1 MLKLDTR
8 TKKPK
13 IYNIAALSVVTAAIM
28 GFFMYS
34 SFDQNGVIAGAVFA
48 MYLMAVIVML
58 VDAFFKQIQYNLYSY
73 NTIYYMG
80 FALFV
85 LVLLIFHVYGA
96 LSTIQEFGYYSAE
109 HVLHMMDGSA
119 KMYMLMTFPF
129 ILVFSIALFVSN
141 IYLIRYEGK
150 RFVNLLGMILAVL
163 LVAGE
168 VILYRLDYFVTG
180 SEFEVMMHDLFTE
193 VYASVYLYIEC
204 MIIGVIIAGMI
215 AAKYVPEPDK
225 DFLIILGCGLN
236 KNGKPTPLLQGRI
249 DRALEF
255 DQYQR
260 KTTGKQ
266 LTFITSGGQGPDEI
280 VSESSAMKQ
289 YLMEHGIP
297 ESRIIEED
305 RSVNTHQNM
314 LFSKEKIMAVNP
326 EGKIAFATTNYHV
339 FRSGLHARRV
349 KMKALGMGA
358 ETKWYFWPNAA
369 VREFV
374 GLLTE
379 HRGKQILILLGMIIV
394 YAGLTVMKYRWGG

>member
-58 VDAFFKQIQYNLYSY
+58 ADAFFKQIQYNLYSY

-180 SEFEVMMHDLFTE
+180 SEFEVMMHDLFTG

-349 KMKALGMGA
+349 KMKALGMGSP
-358 ETKWYFWPNAA
+358 TKWYFWPNAA

-379 HRGKQILILLGMIIV
+379 HRGKQIMILLGMIIV
-394 YAGLTVMKYRWGG
+394 YAGLTIMKYRWGG

>member
-58 VDAFFKQIQYNLYSY
+58 ADAFFKQIQYNLYSY

-180 SEFEVMMHDLFTE
+180 SEFEVMMHDLFTG

-349 KMKALGMGA
+349 KMKALGLGSP
-358 ETKWYFWPNAA
+358 TKWYFWPNAA

-394 YAGLTVMKYRWGG
+394 YAGLTIMKYRWGG

>member
-8 TKKPK
+8 IKKPK

-73 NTIYYMG
+73 NTIYYVG

-180 SEFEVMMHDLFTE
+180 SEFEVMMHDLFTG
-193 VYASVYLYIEC
+193 VYASVYLHIEC

-236 KNGKPTPLLQGRI
+236 KNGNPTPLLQGRI

-314 LFSKEKIMAVNP
+314 LFSKEKIMAANP

-394 YAGLTVMKYRWGG
+394 YAGLTIMKYHWGG

>member
-58 VDAFFKQIQYNLYSY
+58 ADAFFKQIQYNLYSY

-180 SEFEVMMHDLFTE
+180 SEFEVMMHDLFTG

-394 YAGLTVMKYRWGG
+394 YAGLTIMKYHWGG

>member
-58 VDAFFKQIQYNLYSY
+58 ADAFFKQIQYNLYSY

-96 LSTIQEFGYYSAE
+96 LSTIQELGYYSAE

-180 SEFEVMMHDLFTE
+180 SEFEVMMYDLFTG

-394 YAGLTVMKYRWGG
+394 YAGLTIMKYRWGG

>member
-13 IYNIAALSVVTAAIM
+13 IYSIAALSLVTALIM
-28 GFFMYS
+28 GFFMYGPY
-34 SFDQNGVIAGAVFA
+34 DQNGLIAGAVFA
-48 MYLMAVIVML
+48 MYLMTVIVLL

-85 LVLLIFHVYGA
+85 LTVLILHIYGV
-96 LSTIQEFGYYSAE
+96 LETIEQLGYYSAA
-109 HVLHMMDGSA
+109 HVLHMMNESA
-119 KMYMLMTFPF
+119 KMYLLLTFPF

-163 LVAGE
+163 LVAGDL
-168 VILYRLDYFVTG
+168 ILYRLDYYVSG
-180 SEFEVMMHDLFTE
+180 SEFQIMMHDIFCG
-193 VYASVYLYIEC
+193 VYASVYLYVEC
-204 MIIGVIIAGMI
+204 MIIGVIIAGEL
-215 AAKYVPEPDK
+215 AAAYVPEPDK

-236 KNGKPTPLLQGRI
+236 SDGRPTPLLKGRI

-255 DQYQR
+255 DRYQ
-260 KTTGKQ
+260 KKETGKE
-266 LTFITSGGQGPDEI
+266 LTFITSGGKGPDEA

-305 RSVNTHQNM
+305 QSSNTLENM
-314 LFSKEKIMAVNP
+314 KFSKEKIMAADP
-326 EGKIAFATTNYHV
+326 EGRIAFATTNYHV
-339 FRSGLHARRV
+339 FRSGLKARRV
-349 KMKALGMGA
+349 KMKALGMGSP
-358 ETKWYFWPNAA
+358 TRWYFWPNAA

-379 HRGKQILILLGMIIV
+379 HRGKQILILAGMIIV
-394 YAGLTVMKYRWGG
+394 YTGLTLLKYHWGG

>member
-58 VDAFFKQIQYNLYSY
+58 ADAFFKQIQYNLYSY

-180 SEFEVMMHDLFTE
+180 SEFEVMMHDLFTG

-349 KMKALGMGA
+349 KMKALGMGSP
-358 ETKWYFWPNAA
+358 TKWYFWPNAA

-379 HRGKQILILLGMIIV
+379 HRGKQIMILLGMIIV
-394 YAGLTVMKYRWGG
+394 YAGLTIMKYHWGG

>member
-180 SEFEVMMHDLFTE
+180 SEFEVMMHDLFTG

-394 YAGLTVMKYRWGG
+394 YAGLTIMKYRWGG

>member
-58 VDAFFKQIQYNLYSY
+58 ADAFFKQIQYNLYSY

-180 SEFEVMMHDLFTE
+180 SEFEVMMHDLFTG

-249 DRALEF
+249 DRAVEF

-260 KTTGKQ
+260 KMTGKQ

-349 KMKALGMGA
+349 KMKALGMGSP
-358 ETKWYFWPNAA
+358 TKWYFWPNAA

-394 YAGLTVMKYRWGG
+394 YAGLTIMKYRWGG

>member
-96 LSTIQEFGYYSAE
+96 LSTIREFGYYSAE

-180 SEFEVMMHDLFTE
+180 SEFEVMMHDLFTG

-394 YAGLTVMKYRWGG
+394 YAGLTIMKYRWGG

>member
-96 LSTIQEFGYYSAE
+96 LSTIQEVGYYSAE

-180 SEFEVMMHDLFTE
+180 SEFEVMMHDLFTG

-305 RSVNTHQNM
+305 KSVNTHQNM

-379 HRGKQILILLGMIIV
+379 HRGKQIMILLGMIIV
-394 YAGLTVMKYRWGG
+394 YAGLTIMKYRWGG

>member
-109 HVLHMMDGSA
+109 HALHMMDGSA

-129 ILVFSIALFVSN
+129 ILAFSIALFVSN

-150 RFVNLLGMILAVL
+150 RLVNLLGMILAVL

-180 SEFEVMMHDLFTE
+180 SEFEVMMHDLFTG

-266 LTFITSGGQGPDEI
+266 LTFITSGGLGPDEI
-280 VSESSAMKQ
+280 VAESSAMKQ

-326 EGKIAFATTNYHV
+326 EGRIAFATTNYHV
-339 FRSGLHARRV
+339 CRSGLHARRV

-394 YAGLTVMKYRWGG
+394 YAGLTIMKYRWGG

>member
-58 VDAFFKQIQYNLYSY
+58 ADAFFKQIQYNLYSY

-180 SEFEVMMHDLFTE
+180 SEFEVMMHDLFTG

-349 KMKALGMGA
+349 KMKALGMGSP
-358 ETKWYFWPNAA
+358 TKWYFWPNAA

-394 YAGLTVMKYRWGG
+394 YAGLTIMKYRWGG

>member
-1 MLKLDTR
+1 
-8 TKKPK
+8 
-13 IYNIAALSVVTAAIM
+13 
-28 GFFMYS
+28 
-34 SFDQNGVIAGAVFA
+34 
-48 MYLMAVIVML
+48 MAVIVML

-180 SEFEVMMHDLFTE
+180 SEFEVMMHDLFTG

-349 KMKALGMGA
+349 KMKALGMGSP
-358 ETKWYFWPNAA
+358 TKWYFWPNAA

-379 HRGKQILILLGMIIV
+379 HRGKQIMILLGMIIV
-394 YAGLTVMKYRWGG
+394 YAGLTIMKYRWGG

>member
-180 SEFEVMMHDLFTE
+180 SEFEVMMHDLFTG

-349 KMKALGMGA
+349 KMKALGMGSP
-358 ETKWYFWPNAA
+358 TKWYFWPNAA

-394 YAGLTVMKYRWGG
+394 YAGLTIMKYRWGG

>member
-180 SEFEVMMHDLFTE
+180 SEFEVMMHDLFTG

-249 DRALEF
+249 DRAIEF

-349 KMKALGMGA
+349 KMKALGMGSP
-358 ETKWYFWPNAA
+358 TKWYFWPNAA

-379 HRGKQILILLGMIIV
+379 HRGKQILILLGMIVV
-394 YAGLTVMKYRWGG
+394 YAGLTIMKYRWGG

>member
-180 SEFEVMMHDLFTE
+180 SEFEVMMHDLFTG

-305 RSVNTHQNM
+305 KSVNTHQNM

-349 KMKALGMGA
+349 KMKALGMGSP
-358 ETKWYFWPNAA
+358 TKWYFWPNAA

-379 HRGKQILILLGMIIV
+379 HRGKQIMILLGMIIV
-394 YAGLTVMKYRWGG
+394 YAGLTIMKYRWGG

>member
-58 VDAFFKQIQYNLYSY
+58 ADAFFKQIQYNLYSY

-180 SEFEVMMHDLFTE
+180 SEFEVMMHDLFTG

-349 KMKALGMGA
+349 KMKALGMGSP
-358 ETKWYFWPNAA
+358 TKWYFWPNAA

-394 YAGLTVMKYRWGG
+394 YAGLTIMKYHWGG

>member
-96 LSTIQEFGYYSAE
+96 LSTIQEVGYYSAE

-180 SEFEVMMHDLFTE
+180 SEFEVMMHDLFTG

-236 KNGKPTPLLQGRI
+236 KNGKQ
-249 DRALEF
+249 DRPSK
-255 DQYQR
+255 QH
-260 KTTGKQ
+260 TTEDPVR
-266 LTFITSGGQGPDEI
+266 QGPDI
-280 VSESSAMKQ
+280 CIK
-289 YLMEHGIP
+289 
-297 ESRIIEED
+297 
-305 RSVNTHQNM
+305 
-314 LFSKEKIMAVNP
+314 
-326 EGKIAFATTNYHV
+326 
-339 FRSGLHARRV
+339 
-349 KMKALGMGA
+349 
-358 ETKWYFWPNAA
+358 
-369 VREFV
+369 
-374 GLLTE
+374 
-379 HRGKQILILLGMIIV
+379 
-394 YAGLTVMKYRWGG
+394 

>member
-58 VDAFFKQIQYNLYSY
+58 ADAFFKQIQYNLYSY

-180 SEFEVMMHDLFTE
+180 SEFEVMMHDLFTG

-215 AAKYVPEPDK
+215 AAKYVPEPDE

-236 KNGKPTPLLQGRI
+236 KNGKTTPLLQGRI

-349 KMKALGMGA
+349 KMKALGMGSP
-358 ETKWYFWPNAA
+358 TKWYFWPNAA

-379 HRGKQILILLGMIIV
+379 HRGKQIMILLGMIIV
-394 YAGLTVMKYRWGG
+394 YAGLTIMKYHWGG

>member
-58 VDAFFKQIQYNLYSY
+58 ADAFFKQIQYNLYSY

-129 ILVFSIALFVSN
+129 ILAFSIALFVSN

-163 LVAGE
+163 LIAGE

-180 SEFEVMMHDLFTE
+180 SEFEVMMHDLFTG

-249 DRALEF
+249 DRAIEF

-379 HRGKQILILLGMIIV
+379 HRGKQIMILLGMIIV
-394 YAGLTVMKYRWGG
+394 YAGLTIMKYRWGG

>member
-180 SEFEVMMHDLFTE
+180 SEFEVMMHDLFTG

-249 DRALEF
+249 DRAIEF

-394 YAGLTVMKYRWGG
+394 YAGLTIMKYRWGG

>member
-180 SEFEVMMHDLFTE
+180 SEFEVMMHDLFTG

-349 KMKALGMGA
+349 KMKALGMGSP
-358 ETKWYFWPNAA
+358 TKWYFWPNAA

-379 HRGKQILILLGMIIV
+379 HRGKQIMILLGMIIV
-394 YAGLTVMKYRWGG
+394 YAGLTIMKYRWGG

>member
-58 VDAFFKQIQYNLYSY
+58 ADAFFKQIQYNLYSY

-180 SEFEVMMHDLFTE
+180 SEFELMMHDLFTG

-215 AAKYVPEPDK
+215 AAKYVPEPDR

-394 YAGLTVMKYRWGG
+394 YAGLTIMKYRWGG

>member
-13 IYNIAALSVVTAAIM
+13 IYNIAALSLGTALIM

-34 SFDQNGVIAGAVFA
+34 PYDQNGLIAGVVFA
-48 MYLMAVIVML
+48 MYLMTVIVLL

-85 LVLLIFHVYGA
+85 LVLLIFHIFGA
-96 LSTIQEFGYYSAE
+96 LTTIHQIGYYSAE
-109 HVLHMMDGSA
+109 QVLHMMTGSA
-119 KMYMLMTFPF
+119 KMYLLITFPF

-141 IYLIRYEGK
+141 IYLIRYEGR

-163 LVAGE
+163 LVAGDL
-168 VILYRLDYFVTG
+168 ILYRVDYYASG
-180 SEFEVMMHDLFTE
+180 SQFQVMMHDIISG
-193 VYASVYLYIEC
+193 VYASVYLSVEC
-204 MIIGVIIAGMI
+204 MIIGVIIAGVL
-215 AAKYVPEPDK
+215 AASYVPEPNK

-236 KNGKPTPLLQGRI
+236 SDGRPTPLLKGRI

-255 DQYQR
+255 DNYQ
-260 KTTGKQ
+260 KEATGKE
-266 LTFITSGGQGPDEI
+266 LTFITSGGQGPDEA

-289 YLMEHGIP
+289 YLMEQGIP

-305 RSVNTHQNM
+305 KSGNTFENM
-314 LFSKEKIMAVNP
+314 KFSKEKIMAIDP
-326 EGKIAFATTNYHV
+326 YSKIAFSTTNYHV

-358 ETKWYFWPNAA
+358 PTKWYFWPNAA

-379 HRGKQILILLGMIIV
+379 HRGKQILILAGMIIL
-394 YAGLTVMKYRWGG
+394 YTGLIILKYQWGG

>member
-58 VDAFFKQIQYNLYSY
+58 ADAFFKQIQYNLYSY

-180 SEFEVMMHDLFTE
+180 SEFEVMMHDLFTG

-249 DRALEF
+249 DRAIEF

-349 KMKALGMGA
+349 KMKALGMGSP
-358 ETKWYFWPNAA
+358 TKWYFWPNAA

-379 HRGKQILILLGMIIV
+379 HRGKQIMILLGMIIV
-394 YAGLTVMKYRWGG
+394 YAGLTIMKYRWGG

>member
-58 VDAFFKQIQYNLYSY
+58 ADAFFKQIQYNLYSY

-180 SEFEVMMHDLFTE
+180 SEFELMMHDLFTG

-394 YAGLTVMKYRWGG
+394 YAGLTIMKYRWGG

>member
-150 RFVNLLGMILAVL
+150 RFVNLMGMILAVL

-180 SEFEVMMHDLFTE
+180 SEFEVMMHDLFTG

-349 KMKALGMGA
+349 KMKALGMGSP
-358 ETKWYFWPNAA
+358 TKWYFWPNAA

-379 HRGKQILILLGMIIV
+379 HRGKQILILLGMIVV
-394 YAGLTVMKYRWGG
+394 YAGLTIMKYRWGG

>member
-58 VDAFFKQIQYNLYSY
+58 ADAFFKQIQYNLYSY

-180 SEFEVMMHDLFTE
+180 SEFEVMMHDLFTG

-249 DRALEF
+249 DRAIEF

-326 EGKIAFATTNYHV
+326 EGKIAFATTNYLV
-339 FRSGLHARRV
+339 RNLHTGNLHECIEYLQNAQTTTR
-349 KMKALGMGA
+349 
-358 ETKWYFWPNAA
+358 TKIEYFYLLHCLI
-369 VREFV
+369 REHSLYCLYMSFS
-374 GLLTE
+374 
-379 HRGKQILILLGMIIV
+379 
-394 YAGLTVMKYRWGG
+394 